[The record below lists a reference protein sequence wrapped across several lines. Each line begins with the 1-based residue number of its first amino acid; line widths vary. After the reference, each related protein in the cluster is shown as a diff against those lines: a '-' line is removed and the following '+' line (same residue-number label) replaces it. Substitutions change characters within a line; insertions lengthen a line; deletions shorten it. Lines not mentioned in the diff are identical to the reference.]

1 MLEPVAQSQV
11 LNYIKGLNKKGLRFY
26 LVSFEKR
33 RYLSNLDYLCEMDNE
48 LKEED
53 IVWFRMRYHSIPK
66 LLSTFY
72 DVIAGILFC
81 TFLIWKNKIDIIHA
95 RSEVSAAI
103 AFVISRIFRIK
114 FIYDRRGIMAYDYI
128 EGGMWPRNN
137 AITRIIF
144 ALVNALD
151 KRFLLFSDY
160 TVVLTHRIAEILRND
175 FLPRK
180 KKLKIKVI
188 PCCVDLNRFQY
199 RKKDVASF
207 SDLALSNKFILLY
220 IGSLGSWYMLRE
232 MVDFFL
238 EMKRYKQN
246 AHLLVIT
253 LSDHNFAE
261 SIFRKKNLNMD
272 DYTIIGKKFEDMPDY
287 IASADVAIM
296 FIMPVFSKIA
306 SCPTKFGEYLA
317 CGLPVVINSKIGD
330 TQDIIQKN
338 KIGVVINDFSVEEY
352 DRKVKELLYLI
363 EKDRGLR
370 RRCRDV
376 AKQYFSLNYGIESYL
391 EVYQSLTCD
400 NKFRSN

>member
-1 MLEPVAQSQV
+1 MLEPIAQSQV
-11 LNYIKGLNKKGLRFY
+11 LNYIKELNKKGLRFY

-33 RYLSNLDYLCEMDNE
+33 KNLSNLDNLCELDNE

-53 IVWFRMRYHSIPK
+53 IVWFRMRYHSSPK
-66 LLSTFY
+66 LLSTFF

-128 EGGMWPRNN
+128 EGGMWSKNSS
-137 AITRIIF
+137 ITRIIF
-144 ALVNALD
+144 ALVNVLD

-160 TVVLTHRIAEILRND
+160 TVVLTHKVAEILRND
-175 FLPRK
+175 FLPCK
-180 KKLKIKVI
+180 KELKIKVI

-220 IGSLGSWYMLRE
+220 IGSLGTWYMLRE

-238 EMKRYKQN
+238 ELKKYKQN
-246 AHLLVIT
+246 AHLLIIT
-253 LSDHNFAE
+253 LSNHDFAE

-272 DYTIIGKKFEDMPDY
+272 DYTIIGKKFKDMPNY
-287 IASADVAIM
+287 IASADVGIM

-317 CGLPVVINSKIGD
+317 CGLPIIINSKIGD
-330 TQDIIQKN
+330 TQEIIQRN
-338 KIGVVINDFSVEEY
+338 KVGVVINDFSVEEY

-363 EKDRGLR
+363 EKDIGLR
-370 RRCRDV
+370 HRCRNI
-376 AKQYFSLNYGIESYL
+376 AKQYFSLDEGIEK
-391 EVYQSLTCD
+391 YQQIYQTLI
-400 NKFRSN
+400 N

>member
-1 MLEPVAQSQV
+1 
-11 LNYIKGLNKKGLRFY
+11 
-26 LVSFEKR
+26 
-33 RYLSNLDYLCEMDNE
+33 
-48 LKEED
+48 
-53 IVWFRMRYHSIPK
+53 
-66 LLSTFY
+66 
-72 DVIAGILFC
+72 
-81 TFLIWKNKIDIIHA
+81 
-95 RSEVSAAI
+95 
-103 AFVISRIFRIK
+103 
-114 FIYDRRGIMAYDYI
+114 
-128 EGGMWPRNN
+128 
-137 AITRIIF
+137 
-144 ALVNALD
+144 
-151 KRFLLFSDY
+151 
-160 TVVLTHRIAEILRND
+160 
-175 FLPRK
+175 
-180 KKLKIKVI
+180 
-188 PCCVDLNRFQY
+188 
-199 RKKDVASF
+199 
-207 SDLALSNKFILLY
+207 
-220 IGSLGSWYMLRE
+220 

-246 AHLLVIT
+246 APLLVIT

-330 TQDIIQKN
+330 TQEIIQRN
-338 KIGVVINDFSVEEY
+338 KIGVVINDFSIEEY
-352 DRKVKELLYLI
+352 GRTVKELLYLI
-363 EKDRGLR
+363 EEDSGLR